1 MKQKQENK
9 QNDKEKNQKI
19 KYNKWVSQI
28 DWQGTHSIAIKVS
41 QWTLP
46 IFIGTLTSNAIIL
59 WGSIL
64 KKYNKLTLK
73 KKFVLKLQKM
83 SFLDW

>member
-73 KKFVLKLQKM
+73 KIC
-83 SFLDW
+83 S